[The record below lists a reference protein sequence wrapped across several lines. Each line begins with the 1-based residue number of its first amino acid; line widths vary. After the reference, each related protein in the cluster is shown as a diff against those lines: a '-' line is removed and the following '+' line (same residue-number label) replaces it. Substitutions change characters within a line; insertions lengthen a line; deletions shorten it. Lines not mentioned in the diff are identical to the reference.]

1 MPIAQ
6 SDLVVILDAVPAN
19 EARSARRLKEDIED
33 ASVAADRQI
42 SVRIEPVKTI
52 RDLRTALGNLEAEIY
67 KSECFP
73 WLHLDGHGVDDESGF
88 ITGRR
93 GLAVPSAQSSLRA
106 HQCDD
111 HHQPRLR

>member
-67 KSECFP
+67 KSECFAR
-73 WLHLDGHGVDDESGF
+73 LHLDGCVF
-88 ITGRR
+88 RR
-93 GLAVPSAQSSLRA
+93 SRYAIAINADRRSVRRSHKRSLF
-106 HQCDD
+106 
-111 HHQPRLR
+111 LRPF